1 MSESFNIDVFRSKAQ
16 SVLDHKVYVPTNE
29 YLAQLEKLIQEILPG
44 SQEVFSY
51 PDDSLLKGYLD
62 KARKRIHSLFY
73 NAPVGYCILD
83 ENGVIVAS
91 NKAFC
96 RLLSLDESA
105 VNGEQLSK
113 YLHPESVGLL
123 NFQINKIIASKTT
136 LSTTLWFCPGE
147 KELQIRFQTTFYNE
161 EGNDYLQC
169 IATDISDSKTIEN
182 ELETSELQFRNLL
195 EASPAGI
202 LVMHKNKYIYS
213 NLAAAH
219 ILGYENPEDLIGI
232 TALDVIAE
240 ESKTIIKDRILRLE
254 KNIENETV
262 EGDIICR
269 DGTRKSCETSSIPVV
284 FNNRIS
290 TLIILNDISARKN
303 NDRLIRESEK
313 KYKEMYQMLRL
324 MCDNVP
330 DMIWAKNLDNE
341 YIFVNKA
348 MGTGLLNAT
357 DTSEPVG
364 KTDLFFALRERER
377 HPNNPE
383 WHTFG
388 EICRDTDKIVLE
400 SKQTQRFDEQGNTH
414 GEFLFLDVYKS
425 PFYDSE
431 GNLIGT
437 VGSGRNVTRE
447 RWFQSEHGKAVD
459 ELIKQSARMNAMLNV
474 LPDMLFVINLQGDFL
489 DFVANK
495 PAELAIDPALIRSHN
510 LSHIFPAEEVTKQLK
525 IYKKCIDSKEVL
537 SFEYSIVTGEKKQY
551 FEARTTPLTE
561 DSVLVIAR
569 NITEKKQIE
578 FQLRN
583 YEAEFLALNN
593 NAE

>member
-96 RLLSLDESA
+96 RLLALDESA
-105 VNGEQLSK
+105 VNGELLSK
-113 YLHPESVGLL
+113 YIHSESAELL
-123 NFQINKIIASKTT
+123 NFQINKIIASQTT
-136 LSTTLWFCPGE
+136 LSTNLRLLQGE

-169 IATDISDSKTIEN
+169 IATDISDSKAIEN

-195 EASPAGI
+195 ESSPAGI
-202 LVMHKNKYIYS
+202 LVMFKGKYIYS

-219 ILGYENPEDLIGI
+219 IFGYDNPDELIGI

-240 ESKTIIKDRILRLE
+240 ESKPMITERILQLE
-254 KNIENETV
+254 QNMENETV
-262 EGDIICR
+262 EGEIICR
-269 DGTRKSCETSSIPVV
+269 DGNKKTCETSSIPVV
-284 FNNRIS
+284 FNNRIC

-303 NDRLIRESEK
+303 SEKLIRESEK

-348 MGTGLLNAT
+348 MGTGLLNAS
-357 DTSEPVG
+357 DTTEPVG
-364 KTDLFFALRERER
+364 KTDLFFAQRERES
-377 HPNNPE
+377 HPENPE

-388 EICRDTDKIVLE
+388 EICRDTDTIVLE

-447 RWFQSEHGKAVD
+447 RWFQAEHGKAVD
-459 ELIKQSARMNAMLNV
+459 ELIRQSARMNTMLNV
-474 LPDMLFVINLQGDFL
+474 LPDMLFVINMKGDFL
-489 DFVANK
+489 DFIANK
-495 PAELAIDPALIRSHN
+495 PTELAMDADLIKSHN
-510 LSHIFPAEEVTKQLK
+510 LSHIFPPDEVKNQLE
-525 IYKKCIDSKEVL
+525 IYRKCIESKEVL
-537 SFEYSIVTGEKKQY
+537 TFEYSIITAEKKQF
-551 FEARTTPLTE
+551 FEARTSPLSE
-561 DSVLVIAR
+561 DSVIVIAR
-569 NITEKKQIE
+569 NITEKRLIE
-578 FQLRN
+578 LQLRT
-583 YEAEFLALNN
+583 YTSETTALNTKV
-593 NAE
+593 E

>member
-1 MSESFNIDVFRSKAQ
+1 MSESFNIDAFRSKAQ

-29 YLAQLEKLIQEILPG
+29 YISQLEKLIEEILPG
-44 SQEVFSY
+44 NPIVSTH
-51 PDDSLLKGYLD
+51 PDNSLLKGYLE

-96 RLLSLDESA
+96 RLFALDESA
-105 VNGEQLSK
+105 VNGELLSN
-113 YLHPESVGLL
+113 YIHPESAELL
-123 NFQINKIIASKTT
+123 NFQVNKIIASKTT
-136 LSTTLWFCPGE
+136 LSTNLRLLQGE

-161 EGNDYLQC
+161 EGHDYLQC
-169 IATDISDSKTIEN
+169 IATDISDSKAIEN

-202 LVMHKNKYIYS
+202 LVMHKGIYIYS

-219 ILGYENPEDLIGI
+219 IFGYDSPDDLIGI

-240 ESKTIIKDRILRLE
+240 ESKVLIKERILQLE
-254 KNIENETV
+254 RNMENETV

-269 DGTRKSCETSSIPVV
+269 DGNRKTCETSSIPVV

-290 TLIILNDISARKN
+290 ALIMLNDISARKN
-303 NDRLIRESEK
+303 NEKLIRESEK

-348 MGTGLLNAT
+348 MGSGLLNAT

-364 KTDLFFALRERER
+364 KTDLFFAQRERES
-377 HPNNPE
+377 HPENPE

-388 EICRDTDKIVLE
+388 EICRDTDTIVLE

-447 RWFQSEHGKAVD
+447 RWFQAEHGKAVD

-474 LPDMLFVINLQGDFL
+474 LPDMLFVINLKGDFL

-495 PAELAIDPALIRSHN
+495 PAELVMDPALIRSHN
-510 LSHIFPAEEVTKQLK
+510 LSHIFPAEEVKTQLE
-525 IYKKCIDSKEVL
+525 IYRNCIESKEVL
-537 SFEYSIVTGEKKQY
+537 SFEYSIVRAEKKQY
-551 FEARTTPLTE
+551 FEARATPLTE
-561 DSVLVIAR
+561 DSVMVIAR
-569 NITEKKQIE
+569 NITKKRQTE
-578 FQLRN
+578 L
-583 YEAEFLALNN
+583 
-593 NAE
+593 